1 MGCPRPAKIILP
13 LLISFVLAL
22 IVNLTSAK
30 NISSLE
36 QGITYYKQE
45 SYDEAL
51 TFLQKAKKEDP
62 KSSLAAY
69 YLGITYKQL
78 QNYKEAKTHLKDAV
92 TLTPKIKE
100 ALLELTEVLYQLNE
114 LEEAKKYV
122 EIAEKESIKPA
133 QTAFLK
139 GLILL
144 KEGSNLEAVEA
155 FKKAKEI
162 DPALQQT
169 ADYQIG
175 IAYLK
180 EKKFEEAKGVFRE
193 VIVQDPNTDLAAFA
207 NRYVEALEK
216 KKEAEKPFR
225 FTIGLAGQ
233 YDDNVLL
240 KPSDA
245 TVAADITNED
255 DYREVVT
262 FRGEHRKKFTEK
274 FGLNSQ
280 YSLYYAHQNNIGLYD
295 VLSNSI
301 TETPTY
307 YFEKGTVG
315 LPLSYNYTHVGE
327 KKYLS
332 AFTVN
337 PLLNLIFGKTQM
349 GQLSFKYQRKDF
361 LRSPANADENRDSN
375 DFGGGLG
382 WFLFFAEN
390 KGFFNLRYEINKDD
404 TEGNN
409 WQYLGN
415 RVNATILYPFF
426 EKFKI
431 SIFGDAFIQDFS
443 NTHTVFNVERKDRV
457 YTASTMLA
465 YNFWKNSELQFRYTY
480 VKDDSNITVYNYD
493 RNVYSVG
500 IEYKF

>member
-1 MGCPRPAKIILP
+1 MRSQQTKIIILTTIFLLSTLILP
-13 LLISFVLAL
+13 SLSLAKD
-22 IVNLTSAK
+22 NPY
-30 NISSLE
+30 LE
-36 QGITYYKQE
+36 QGISLYRQE
-45 SYDEAL
+45 NFDEAL
-51 TFLQKAKKEDP
+51 PLLKKAREEDP
-62 KSSLAAY
+62 NSSLAAY

-78 QNYKEAKTHLKDAV
+78 QNYKEAKSSLIDAV

-100 ALLELTEVLYQLNE
+100 ALLELTEVLYQLGE
-114 LEEAKKYV
+114 LDKAKKYI
-122 EIAEKESIKPA
+122 EIAEKENIRPA
-133 QTAFLK
+133 QIAFLK
-139 GLILL
+139 GLVLL
-144 KEGSNLEAVEA
+144 KEGSNLDAVEA

-180 EKKFEEAKGVFRE
+180 EKKFEEAKGVFKE
-193 VIVQDPNTDLAAFA
+193 VIVVDPNTDLAAFA

-255 DYREVVT
+255 DFREVVT

-280 YSLYYAHQNNIGLYD
+280 YSLYYAHQNSIGLYD

-307 YFEKGTVG
+307 YFNRGTVG

-361 LRSPANADENRDSN
+361 LRSPTNADENRDSN

-415 RVNATILYPFF
+415 RVNATVLYPFF

-443 NTHTVFNVERKDRV
+443 NTHTVFNVEREDKV

-465 YNFWKNSELQFRYTY
+465 YNFWKDSELQFRYTY
-480 VKDDSNITVYNYD
+480 VKDNSNITVYNYD